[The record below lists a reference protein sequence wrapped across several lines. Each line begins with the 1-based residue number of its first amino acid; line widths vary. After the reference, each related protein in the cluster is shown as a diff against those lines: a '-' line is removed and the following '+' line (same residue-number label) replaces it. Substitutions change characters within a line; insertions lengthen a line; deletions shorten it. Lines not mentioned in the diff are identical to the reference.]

1 MPGKCLPLLANFA
14 YSCEEG
20 GKMLRKAKI
29 RDVKTI
35 HKMINVSAGKEEMLP
50 RSLMDIYGSLRD
62 FFVYI
67 DDTEQE
73 IIGICAM
80 NIIWENLAEVRSLYV
95 DERHRQRGIGRLL
108 VEACISE
115 AITLELFRIFTLTYK
130 KDFFMRL
137 GFHEVERSSLSEKI
151 WSDCFRCSKYPD
163 YCDEMAMIIE
173 L

>member
-1 MPGKCLPLLANFA
+1 
-14 YSCEEG
+14 
-20 GKMLRKAKI
+20 MLRKARI
-29 RDVKTI
+29 GDVKTI
-35 HKMINVSAGKEEMLP
+35 HRMINISAGKGEMLP

-62 FFVYI
+62 FFVYY
-67 DDTEQE
+67 DDDEEQ
-73 IIGICAM
+73 IVGICAM

-95 DERHRQRGIGRLL
+95 VDERRRSGVGRNL

-130 KDFFMRL
+130 EKFFERL
-137 GFHEVERSSLSEKI
+137 GFKAVDRSVLSEKI

-163 YCDEMAMIIE
+163 YCDEVAMIIE

>member
-1 MPGKCLPLLANFA
+1 M
-14 YSCEEG
+14 E
-20 GKMLRKAKI
+20 MLRKARI
-29 RDVKTI
+29 GDVKTI
-35 HKMINVSAGKEEMLP
+35 HKMINISSGKGEMLP

-62 FFVYI
+62 FFIYY
-67 DDTEQE
+67 DDDENE

-95 DERHRQRGIGRLL
+95 SEEHRHKGIGRNL

-130 KDFFMRL
+130 EKFFERV
-137 GFHEVERSSLSEKI
+137 GFHVVDRSTLSEKI

-163 YCDEMAMIIE
+163 YCDEVAMIIE